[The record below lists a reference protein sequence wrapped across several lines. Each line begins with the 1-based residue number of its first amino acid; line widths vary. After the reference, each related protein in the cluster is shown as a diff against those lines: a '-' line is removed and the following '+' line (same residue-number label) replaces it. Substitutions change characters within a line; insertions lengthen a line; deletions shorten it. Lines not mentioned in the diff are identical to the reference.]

1 MGKSTPNW
9 CMYLLLIS
17 GNSGVQKRMAYQ
29 GIVPY
34 TLLKR
39 FSKETT
45 LGLGRITEE
54 GMESY
59 LASYSESYP
68 TKLLRLRA

>member
-1 MGKSTPNW
+1 
-9 CMYLLLIS
+9 
-17 GNSGVQKRMAYQ
+17 MAYQ